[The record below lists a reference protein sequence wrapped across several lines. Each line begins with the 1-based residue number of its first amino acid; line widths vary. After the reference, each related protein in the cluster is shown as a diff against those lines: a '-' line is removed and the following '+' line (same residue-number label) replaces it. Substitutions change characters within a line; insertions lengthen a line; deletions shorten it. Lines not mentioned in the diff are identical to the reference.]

1 MLQEVLEDPQ
11 GPKDG
16 KVFVTPFMIVQ
27 GVKNLKV
34 SLNTDQPTNRLTGI
48 GASDDYISKIRV

>member
-1 MLQEVLEDPQ
+1 MDRDVLR
-11 GPKDG
+11 GPRESKDG

-48 GASDDYISKIRV
+48 GASDVYISKIRV